1 MNHAAMIYAT
11 LQLHDRLWKRVW
23 KKREARQESG
33 VPENESTMR
42 TLLQALGDFRIMSW
56 PVHLSI
62 FAAYV
67 GINVQSF
74 DDHTHTHTHT

>member
-33 VPENESTMR
+33 VPKNESIMR
-42 TLLQALGDFRIMSW
+42 TLLQELGDFRIMLWS
-56 PVHLSI
+56 VHLSI
-62 FAAYV
+62 VAAYV
-67 GINVQSF
+67 GMNVQSF
-74 DDHTHTHTHT
+74 GDQ